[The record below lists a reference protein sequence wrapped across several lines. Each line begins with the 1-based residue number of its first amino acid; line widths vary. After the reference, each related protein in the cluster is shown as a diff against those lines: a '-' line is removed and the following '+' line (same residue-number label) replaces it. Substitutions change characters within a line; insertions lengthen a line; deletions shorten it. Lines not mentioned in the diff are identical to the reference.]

1 MDSIPLGVSIGTARH
16 GATGTTR
23 GTVGTIPGTAGTTLG
38 ITIGLITDL
47 LFAPDHP
54 TVPAYTSPLTNPII
68 DLGMRTT
75 ASRTDHAKMGLSDPA
90 DRIDWDK
97 EDELKKRV
105 PATGTTTP
113 L

>member
-1 MDSIPLGVSIGTARH
+1 MDSIPLGVSIGIARH
-16 GATGTTR
+16 GATGTTLGTAGTIR
-23 GTVGTIPGTAGTTLG
+23 GTVGTTLG

-47 LFAPDHP
+47 LFAPDRP

-68 DLGMRTT
+68 ALGMRTT
-75 ASRTDHAKMGLSDPA
+75 ASRTDHAKMGLSGPA

-97 EDELKKRV
+97 EDELKKKV

>member
-1 MDSIPLGVSIGTARH
+1 MDSTLLGVSIGIVRH
-16 GATGTTR
+16 GAIGTTLGIVGTIR
-23 GTVGTIPGTAGTTLG
+23 GTVGTTLG

-47 LFAPDHP
+47 LFAPDRP

-68 DLGMRTT
+68 ALGMRTT

-90 DRIDWDK
+90 DRIDRDK

>member
-1 MDSIPLGVSIGTARH
+1 MDSTLPGVSIGIARH
-16 GATGTTR
+16 GATGTTL
-23 GTVGTIPGTAGTTLG
+23 GIAGTIPGTVGTTLG

-47 LFAPDHP
+47 LFAPDRP
-54 TVPAYTSPLTNPII
+54 IVPAYTSPLTNPII
-68 DLGMRTT
+68 ALGMRTT
-75 ASRTDHAKMGLSDPA
+75 ASRTDHAKMGLSGPA